1 MGAASI
7 AVSALS
13 ACGTSGAGARGDGP
27 ELPEDPYLGTRFAAP
42 RGFVAPPVDL
52 AVGEPLDLA
61 FERVMATFR
70 GAGHEPF
77 DARLAYATSA
87 ASGFA
92 RYFTVNDAED
102 PAGRTQHTIFVVTEA
117 WTEERVRA
125 FLLSYV
131 VMPAAPES
139 ATGRPWFHLYSAAEP
154 PWAVR
159 FLFSNTPQAAF
170 EAAVLSELGAGAW
183 HPSEATALAGRLRAL
198 LERAALPVASE
209 VGPACPEALDTL
221 FLGLPHPPEGEPAGV
236 FGADYVPEAS
246 LAAIGLLMGESLRT
260 ALAGAAEWEVDG
272 AHALYP
278 RLRVTGVAEGIMRPI
293 PVTIELFSAR
303 TDVTPR
309 QYCDRMRAN
318 LSARGEEG
326 GSR

>member
-1 MGAASI
+1 MAAPW
-7 AVSALS
+7 LTG
-13 ACGTSGAGARGDGP
+13 CGSSGAGARTAP
-27 ELPEDPYLGTRFAAP
+27 NEQFEDPNAGTRFAAP
-42 RGFVAPPVDL
+42 RGFVAPPVAL
-52 AVGEPLDLA
+52 SLGEPLDAA

-87 ASGFA
+87 AAGFA
-92 RYFTVNDAED
+92 RYFTVNDADD
-102 PAGRTQHTIFVVTEA
+102 PAGRTQHTVFVVTDE

-159 FLFSNTPQAAF
+159 FLFSNTPQGAF
-170 EAAVLSELGAGAW
+170 EAAVLSELGARAW
-183 HPSEATALAGRLRAL
+183 RPAEASDLAGRLRAL
-198 LERAALPVASE
+198 LARAALPAPSDLD
-209 VGPACPEALDTL
+209 PACPEALDTL
-221 FLGLPHPPEGEPAGV
+221 FLGLPHPPEREPLGV

-260 ALAGAAEWEVDG
+260 ALAGAAEWEVDDV
-272 AHALYP
+272 HALYP
-278 RLRVTGVAEGIMRPI
+278 RLRVTGIAEGIMRPI
-293 PVTIELFSAR
+293 PVTIELFSAH

-326 GSR
+326 GAR